1 MNLDIVFEVIGK
13 RWKQVALLVLLGS
26 ITTGLILYLQKPYF
40 RSSAVFT
47 AANPNLGDRSNI
59 YRTEFREQ
67 YGYYGSEFDNDR
79 LMAIAR
85 SEEMSRFIVDSF
97 QLIQHYEIDPGNEKA
112 AFLADYLYKQ
122 NVKIHKNEF
131 GHIKVNVW
139 DKDKK
144 LAAAIANAIVER
156 TDKKSVL
163 AANTMKL
170 EILQKLQADLNTQKD
185 TLQQIERSLS
195 NKTDAFL
202 TSRKPEVLL
211 RLNETEKL
219 IQQFNTSINNVSTLF
234 VIEEALP
241 ALKKDKPKVLS
252 GTIIAAVLSFLFA
265 VLLLLFLDLLATR
278 RRSRFKAD

>member
-13 RWKQVALLVLLGS
+13 RWKQAALLVLLG
-26 ITTGLILYLQKPYF
+26 TFATGVILFLQQPYF
-40 RSSAVFT
+40 KSTAVFT

-67 YGYYGSEFDNDR
+67 YFYYGGEFDNDR

-85 SEEMSRFIVDSF
+85 SEEMGRFMVDSF
-97 QLIQHYEIDPGNEKA
+97 HLIQHYKINQDNEKA
-112 AFLADYLYKQ
+112 AFLADFQYKE

-131 GHIKVNVW
+131 GHVKVNVW
-139 DKDKK
+139 DTDKK

-156 TDKKSVL
+156 TNRKSVISS
-163 AANTMKL
+163 NTMKQ
-170 EILQKLQADLNTQKD
+170 EILQKLRADFNIQKD
-185 TLQQIERSLS
+185 SLQQMERSAS
-195 NKTDAFL
+195 STSDAFL
-202 TSRKPEVLL
+202 TARKTDLIQ

-252 GTIIAAVLSFLFA
+252 GMVMAAVLSFLFA
-265 VLLLLFLDLLATR
+265 VLLLLFLDLTAR
-278 RRSRFKAD
+278 SRSRFKAN